1 VFLNQG
7 YHSTEV
13 ASKTDLCESEHNDD
27 AMTLSEALANINAK
41 EELVK
46 QHIKVAEEAVSG
58 ALLPVPQEDQMRA
71 SQLYAF
77 ANLDVGLPP
86 ENKDKFTI
94 EPLAENPSDANPLA
108 NMGIMD
114 MLPPNIVVPSGWK
127 PGMHVQLPTD
137 LSILL
142 PAGWKPG
149 TRLLYL
155 IWMHLM
161 FLLGLRSN
169 NLNQHMFLDLHGD
182 LNLYKFDMFKLILVL
197 TTVVNTAKHVA
208 VVSTGP
214 MKGEDG
220 ELSTDFRDRA

>member
-1 VFLNQG
+1 M
-7 YHSTEV
+7 
-13 ASKTDLCESEHNDD
+13 C
-27 AMTLSEALANINAK
+27 
-41 EELVK
+41 
-46 QHIKVAEEAVSG
+46 
-58 ALLPVPQEDQMRA
+58 A

-137 LSILL
+137 LSILP

-149 TRLLYL
+149 
-155 IWMHLM
+155 
-161 FLLGLRSN
+161 
-169 NLNQHMFLDLHGD
+169 DP
-182 LNLYKFDMFKLILVL
+182 
-197 TTVVNTAKHVA
+197 VA
-208 VVSTGP
+208 LPPFCEYSSDDDTSDD
-214 MKGEDG
+214 ED
-220 ELSTDFRDRA
+220 